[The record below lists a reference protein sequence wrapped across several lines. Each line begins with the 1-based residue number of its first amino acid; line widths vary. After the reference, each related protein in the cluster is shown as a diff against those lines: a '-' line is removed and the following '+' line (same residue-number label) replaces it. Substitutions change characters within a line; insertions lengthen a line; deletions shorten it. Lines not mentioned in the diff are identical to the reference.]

1 VSAPAAADA
10 LAVLLTPYTDPH
22 LAETGRVVD
31 VPVDVAARALA
42 LLADDVVT
50 SRPNLVQPPMRELVS
65 LAADLGGRLVGAVV
79 PGRAFV
85 RLDGVQVDAAI
96 ARTLAERIAAAWP
109 ADGGVGDAL
118 SAATAEAWTSWDADW
133 PVWTGSGADLLRG
146 AAPSEAAV
154 VGLVWD

>member
-10 LAVLLTPYTDPH
+10 LAALLAPYADPH
-22 LAETGRVVD
+22 LAQAGRLVD
-31 VPVDVAARALA
+31 VPVDVAAQALD

-85 RLDGVQVDAAI
+85 HFDGVQVDAAL
-96 ARTLAERIAAAWP
+96 APALAERIAAAWP
-109 ADGGVGDAL
+109 AEGAVEDAL
-118 SAATAEAWTSWDADW
+118 SAAVAEAWTSWDADW

-146 AAPSEAAV
+146 APLGAAV